1 VSVWQS
7 KNVYI
12 PKANGGE
19 YAWVG
24 EYVQE
29 LLSIK
34 NAANDDQVD
43 ATTLALNQLHGSLFG
58 ESKQCTASDI
68 VAQPLPGAGNTL

>member
-1 VSVWQS
+1 VPVWQS

-12 PKANGGE
+12 PKPNGGE

-29 LLSIK
+29 LLSFQ
-34 NAANDDQVD
+34 NAANDHQVD

-58 ESKQCTASDI
+58 ESKQCAASDI